1 VTRIVLAVVA
11 ASLLAGCGAQVG
23 GDGSRFSVTPA
34 PDLCAAPPTPSPG
47 PDGDSFCARPASVN
61 IVPDGLQ
68 WGDFTGGTGP
78 AITAG
83 QRIRVQY
90 TGWLQSTGAMFDSSR
105 QPGRQP
111 FEFTLGGG
119 AVIAGWEQGLRGIH
133 VGGKRRL
140 VVPPSLGYG
149 AAGRPPAI
157 PANATLIFDV
167 EVLAAS

>member
-1 VTRIVLAVVA
+1 VTRIAFAVVA
-11 ASLLAGCGAQVG
+11 ASLLAGCGAQPGSDG
-23 GDGSRFSVTPA
+23 GQASGTPA
-34 PDLCAAPPTPSPG
+34 PDLCTAPPTPSPG
-47 PDGDSFCARPASVN
+47 PDGDSFCARPASVS
-61 IVPDGLQ
+61 IVPGGLQ
-68 WGDFTGGTGP
+68 FGDFTGGTGP
-78 AITAG
+78 AIAAG

-119 AVIAGWEQGLRGIH
+119 AVIAGWDQGLRGMH

-140 VVPPSLGYG
+140 VIPPSLGYG

-157 PANATLIFDV
+157 PPNSTLIFDV
-167 EVLAAS
+167 EVLAGS